1 MLEHLASEK
10 RSIFNCNICCI
21 KCWFNSNKELVSCY
35 LDIKGKDDGDIIS
48 SGDSVLVDA
57 GTRVQGRG
65 WDDLVEIEMVAPS
78 PPPPIPPPAP
88 SPPPP
93 IPPPAPLTPPSPYPT
108 PLKVVLVFVFWGG
121 RGGHCIMTSP
131 LLAHVVPLVQGK
143 EINEVINGS
152 YLVCMCL

>member
-21 KCWFNSNKELVSCY
+21 KYWFNSNKELVSCY

-78 PPPPIPPPAP
+78 QPPPVPPPIP
-88 SPPPP
+88 
-93 IPPPAPLTPPSPYPT
+93 LTPPYPYPT
-108 PLKVVLVFVFWGG
+108 PFKVVLVFVCFFV
-121 RGGHCIMTSP
+121 C
-131 LLAHVVPLVQGK
+131 LLLGLHVIYQQ
-143 EINEVINGS
+143 EFIS
-152 YLVCMCL
+152 